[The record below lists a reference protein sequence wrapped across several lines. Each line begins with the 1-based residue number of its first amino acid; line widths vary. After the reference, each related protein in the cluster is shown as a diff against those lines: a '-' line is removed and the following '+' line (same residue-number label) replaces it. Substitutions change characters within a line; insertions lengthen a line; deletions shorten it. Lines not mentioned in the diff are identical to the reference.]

1 MCNRHKASS
10 GFSAF
15 GKKKAAT
22 QILAPYGLALSKENA
37 ERVRDFLLRLK
48 ARLLVHDATQ
58 QLTGSIGGGLASD
71 DELLANVT
79 NYTDLFTMLTSVNA
93 STHLKPLREKL
104 IAALAS
110 KETLAQLIQGLK
122 LSNPRADAIADL
134 ESSLK
139 SSGLFSDRWIA
150 TISQDIRE
158 GKPIMEPL
166 ASLQKQSG
174 TIENVLRMREGLAQ
188 FPESLRNSVGS
199 LLAQS
204 VSAPAG
210 LNTLKKSSLS
220 LEITER
226 LRTDARLQTADSQ
239 RLQSTFD
246 RYIALDAEK
255 KTTTRQAAANLW
267 GARQKERLLA
277 GTGSRLNG
285 AGADLR
291 RRFTLR
297 GERAMR
303 LRQVIA
309 VGQGLPDGDPLFD
322 LRPVWMASPETVA
335 QIFARKAL
343 FDIIVFDEASQCRL
357 EEALPVLLR
366 GQRVVIAGDPQQLP
380 PTRFFES
387 AIAVSEDEQ
396 LDTDQQLFESQQGEI
411 EDLLGAALN
420 IEIEESYLDVHYR
433 SRNSDLIQFS
443 NIHFYDSRLQPIPGH
458 PDNRSRY
465 APVTLY
471 RADGIYKDRQNL
483 AEAQK
488 VCQIVRDLLKREQP
502 PSIGVACFNISQR
515 DLILDT
521 LAEMSESD
529 PEFGRTLAEAWKRKG
544 NGSFEG
550 LFVKNLENVQG
561 DERDHIII
569 STTYGPDVSGKF
581 YRRFG
586 PVGRAGGGRRLNVL
600 VTRARDEVHLVTSIP
615 ESEYRHLPPIPPGRI
630 GRRAVAALCISRLR
644 RATRR

>member
-1 MCNRHKASS
+1 MSEISS
-10 GFSAF
+10 CA
-15 GKKKAAT
+15 
-22 QILAPYGLALSKENA
+22 Q
-37 ERVRDFLLRLK
+37 
-48 ARLLVHDATQ
+48 ARLLIHDATQ
-58 QLTGSIGGGLASD
+58 QLTGSVGGGLASD
-71 DELLANVT
+71 DELLANVR
-79 NYTDLFTMLTSVNA
+79 NHTDLFTMLASVNA
-93 STHLKPLREKL
+93 SVHLKPLREKL

-122 LSNPRADAIADL
+122 LSNPRAHAIADL

-139 SSGLFSDRWIA
+139 NSGLFSDRWIA

-166 ASLQKQSG
+166 TSLQKQSG
-174 TIENVLRMREGLAQ
+174 TIENVLRRREGLAQ
-188 FPESLRNSVGS
+188 FPESLRNSVGA

-309 VGQGLPDGDPLFD
+309 VGQGLPDGDALFD

-335 QIFARKAL
+335 QIFARRRC
-343 FDIIVFDEASQCRL
+343 STSSSSMRH
-357 EEALPVLLR
+357 R
-366 GQRVVIAGDPQQLP
+366 NAG
-380 PTRFFES
+380 
-387 AIAVSEDEQ
+387 
-396 LDTDQQLFESQQGEI
+396 
-411 EDLLGAALN
+411 
-420 IEIEESYLDVHYR
+420 
-433 SRNSDLIQFS
+433 
-443 NIHFYDSRLQPIPGH
+443 
-458 PDNRSRY
+458 
-465 APVTLY
+465 
-471 RADGIYKDRQNL
+471 
-483 AEAQK
+483 
-488 VCQIVRDLLKREQP
+488 LKRH
-502 PSIGVACFNISQR
+502 SRFCCA
-515 DLILDT
+515 
-521 LAEMSESD
+521 
-529 PEFGRTLAEAWKRKG
+529 
-544 NGSFEG
+544 GS
-550 LFVKNLENVQG
+550 VW
-561 DERDHIII
+561 
-569 STTYGPDVSGKF
+569 
-581 YRRFG
+581 
-586 PVGRAGGGRRLNVL
+586 
-600 VTRARDEVHLVTSIP
+600 
-615 ESEYRHLPPIPPGRI
+615 
-630 GRRAVAALCISRLR
+630 
-644 RATRR
+644 